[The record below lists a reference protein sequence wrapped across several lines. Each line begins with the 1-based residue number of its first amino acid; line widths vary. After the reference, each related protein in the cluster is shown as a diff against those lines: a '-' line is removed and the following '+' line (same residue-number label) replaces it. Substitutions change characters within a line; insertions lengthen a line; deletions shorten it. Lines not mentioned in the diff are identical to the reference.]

1 MRNLVTKLAQ
11 MKTLLF
17 SVLTAAIGIVFSVNA
32 DVTLVSEDP
41 SSLWTQDGNG
51 VWSSPGV
58 ALGGSSTAS
67 FTATNP
73 CLIKFKYRF
82 VLTNLVGDDKWESYF
97 QCKRTC
103 QGNEYYPFFSY
114 PTEEWTDGTILL
126 EDVAAAENTM
136 SFILSNNADC
146 TATAY
151 IKEITVQPIVFE
163 TIGALT
169 WFYVASGN
177 NAAIVTVKD
186 ADGNSPSCD
195 VTVPATLA
203 SGSLSVT
210 EIVDEFL
217 QYGEATGLT
226 IPNSVTKIGSLVAF
240 QCWQLASVQIGAG
253 VASIGADSFFGGAI
267 QSITVAS
274 ANAYYASYAG
284 ALYNKAK
291 TVLLTYPAGKSS
303 FELAPTTTDIA
314 DYACQDLS
322 IASITIPSSVRRIGE
337 YSFAGSMRL
346 SNVVVEE
353 GVTVIGDGAFSGVG
367 KLKSVQLPNTLKDIG
382 DFAFEGSW
390 GLSQV
395 NIPNSVTN
403 IGDSAFANCERIQLS
418 SLSTNLVH
426 IGKEAFEYCYG
437 LTKLVVP
444 NSVETID
451 ESAFMDCSGLQE
463 VYLPNKFQATLD
475 VEAVFGTYFDADLIT
490 WYSTLPYHTVTLDA
504 NYSGGAQI
512 QVQMLKYMERLP
524 VPAARTG
531 YVFAGWWDDRTD
543 ENYSP
548 DVGDEVTG
556 NVTYY
561 AHWAT
566 TDFTFG
572 GDAQWMAADVVDG
585 QATAIQSAPL
595 GYGETST
602 AMLTVSGTGVLDV
615 EYVNEGEHDDWLGRF
630 DVLYVYVDG
639 ALRETLYTTWGSTET
654 IQLAIASAGSHVVS
668 FRYENGSGRTDS
680 VATIS
685 SAEWTPLQSH
695 TVTLNA
701 NGGTGAPATMTVLN
715 TLSELPVAIKSG
727 CIFAGWYTAASGGER
742 ALPGDPVSGNITLYA
757 HWETAPFTMGGDA
770 SWFIDEDGSYR
781 SESIAPGQAV
791 SAEMR
796 FTGPCRIRFDWKTD
810 SNGSYDDGASF
821 SIDGT
826 YKNGIGGYM
835 DYWETA
841 EYAVEGNGEHV
852 FRWVFRRDSFGSDM
866 PGYENCVW
874 LQNILIGSS
883 YNVTFDPNYE
893 GGVANVVNLFGT
905 LGELPVLEP
914 HGYYVFAGW
923 FTQREGGV
931 QVTSETPVTAAVTY
945 YAHWTLAPY
954 EFTGAWTASSPGI
967 WRSPA
972 DPGSYTYS
980 YATAE
985 VEGPCKVS
993 LDWSLPVSGNIALY
1007 LYADNSY
1014 VTDMDSTGS
1023 GTLEHTFESSGTH
1036 TIQLRCWVGGYY
1048 SVAPYAEISSLTVEP
1063 LPTYAVTFNPNY
1075 AGGESFTVNVLTNA
1089 AYGKLPSLLRNGYA
1103 MTGWYTAATGG
1114 EKLTADTVISGN
1126 VTYYAQWAET
1136 PFTFGGTTPWTIE
1149 DDGSMRTGPISGG
1162 SETSDA
1168 SITFTGPCCV
1178 TFDWKISAQYYGR
1191 RLRYYLDEVEQET
1204 IMGQPDWASV
1214 SNVIVEA
1221 GSHTVRFD
1229 FFVYY
1234 TGYDA
1239 GEDCAWVRNFTVTP
1253 VTTSTVTF
1261 KPNYAEGGA
1270 DSTVS
1275 VLQDSAIGELPV
1287 LWRDGY
1293 AMTGWYTAA
1302 TGGEKLTSDTVISA
1316 DATYYAQWAETD
1328 FTFSG
1333 TKPWTIEDDGSM
1345 RAGVLTQYDETSLA
1359 TISVAGPCTV
1369 TFDYKVVSPNYNEYL
1384 YLDVNGTN
1392 QANYSGYYN
1401 SWNARVVNFPN
1412 AGVNTVTLRYRKTS
1426 YGDVEANYGA
1436 WIRNFVVTPIEPY
1449 VVTFDLNY
1457 PNAPAATTRNVV
1469 SGDQVGELPAPMRNG
1484 YAFEGWFTAAEG
1496 GDQVWS
1502 YRAIYENVRFYAHW
1516 VESESFD
1523 TTGGDANW
1531 TIDGDGTWRSGE
1543 VSASGATSWATATV
1557 QGPCSVS
1564 FKWKTTSYYGS
1575 LSVAL
1580 DDVEQYN
1587 ISGSMS
1593 AWATREIKIS
1603 DDGEHVLKWTYTKN
1617 YSYGS
1622 SSDYGWVRDLV
1633 VTPVNF
1639 YSVTWINGDG
1649 SEIKT
1654 DRVEE
1659 GEYPY
1664 YSGAQPTK
1672 ASDVQYTY
1680 SFSGWTPAIVAVTSN
1695 VTYTAAFSRTPREY
1709 EITWKNDDGTTID
1722 TTSVAYGSHPT
1733 HTSPKKSGYR
1743 FVGWFTAAEGGE
1755 KLTSETTVTGA
1766 ATYFAHWEE
1775 KEPGT
1780 GTFDET
1786 GGTNDIGWFVVDDG
1800 DNADSW
1806 QSGNIDHSQST
1817 WASLDVTG
1825 PCRVTFEWKV
1835 SSEGNYDW
1843 LSFTLDDS
1851 AVDGIDR
1858 ISGTVG
1864 WSEKSLAIVE
1874 GGTHTLKW
1882 TYSKD
1887 SSQDGGDDCGWV
1899 RDVTVT
1905 PIVLYTVTFDPNYGG
1920 GVTTNRTVAQ
1930 GAVLG
1935 EMPSVSRA
1943 EYIFAGWF
1951 TSASGGTQV
1960 TAETIVNGNMTVY
1973 AQWHKAVI
1981 TPIATFGSTGGD
1993 ADWTVTDGVWCSGT
2007 ITHNQ
2012 SSWAQVTVTGPCDVS
2027 FKWKTSSETDYDW
2040 LKFYVDD
2047 VENDKISGTMSDWTT
2062 KSVSIDA
2069 GSHVLKWTYTKDG
2082 SQSNGSDCG
2091 WVKDLVDIRP
2101 ESAAQT
2107 VPLIVIDTT
2116 KMEAPVENVDGTR
2129 TIAAKDGVTL
2139 TPSDVANVTVTSPVD
2154 SSVDITAAYTKTLDT
2169 VNNVIVVALARPE
2182 IDEVSNAAN
2191 KDSEDKSGLLE
2202 DVSKIAAGKI
2212 AELPTPDT
2220 SKDEAV
2226 GALPVKMYPG
2236 LYYQAAWGNNLTNL
2250 TSGVKFRADGSTTHI
2265 GVIRQAGPRGFYK
2278 VFASEQ

>member
-1 MRNLVTKLAQ
+1 MRNLMTIRAQ
-11 MKTLLF
+11 MKKILL
-17 SVLTAAIGIVFSVNA
+17 SVLTAAIGVVFSVNA
-32 DVTLVSEDP
+32 DVTLVSDDP

-58 ALGGSSTAS
+58 TLGGSSTAR

-73 CLIKFKYRF
+73 CLIRFKYRF
-82 VLTNLVGDDKWESYF
+82 VLTNLADGDKSSSYF
-97 QCKRTC
+97 QCKRTYK
-103 QGNEYYPFFSY
+103 GDEYYPFFSY
-114 PTEEWTDGTILL
+114 ATEEWREATILL
-126 EDVAAAENTM
+126 EDVDAAENTM

-151 IKEITVQPIVFE
+151 MKEITIQPIVSE

-177 NAAIVTVKD
+177 NAAIVSVKD
-186 ADGNSPSCD
+186 AEGCSPSCD

-210 EIVDEFL
+210 EIVDDFL
-217 QYGEATGLT
+217 EYGEATGLT
-226 IPNSVTKIGSLVAF
+226 IPDSVTKIGSFVAF
-240 QCWQLASVQIGAG
+240 DCWQLASVQIGAV
-253 VASIGADSFFGGAI
+253 VASIGEDSFVGGAI
-267 QSITVAS
+267 QSITVVS
-274 ANAYYASYAG
+274 ANAHYASYAG
-284 ALYNKAK
+284 ALYNKAQ
-291 TVLLTYPAGKSS
+291 TVLLTYPAGKRS
-303 FELAPTTTDIA
+303 FELAPTTTEIA
-314 DYACQDLS
+314 DYACQDFT
-322 IASITIPSSVRRIGE
+322 IASITIPGSVRRIGE
-337 YSFAGSMRL
+337 YSFAGSRQL
-346 SNVVVEE
+346 STVVFEE
-353 GVTVIGDGAFSGVG
+353 GVTVIGEGAFNGDG
-367 KLKSVQLPNTLKDIG
+367 RLKSVQLPSTLRDIG
-382 DFAFEGSW
+382 DYAFDGAW

-403 IGDSAFANCERIQLS
+403 IGDSAFANCGNLQLS
-418 SLSTNLVH
+418 SLSTNLTH
-426 IGKEAFEYCYG
+426 IGTEAFAYCSG

-444 NSVETID
+444 MSVETID
-451 ESAFMDCSGLQE
+451 ESAFLDCSGLME

-475 VEAVFGTYFDADLIT
+475 VEAVFGTSFDADLII

-512 QVQMLKYMERLP
+512 QLQMLKYMERLP
-524 VPAARTG
+524 VPAARAG
-531 YVFAGWWDDRTD
+531 YVFAGWWDDRVD

-548 DVGDEVTG
+548 DIGDEVTE

-572 GDAQWMAADVVDG
+572 DDAQWMAAGIVDG
-585 QATAIQSAPL
+585 HATEIQSAPL

-602 AMLTVSGTGVLDV
+602 AMLSVSGTGVLEV

-654 IQLAIASAGSHVVS
+654 IQLAIASAGNHVVS

-680 VATIS
+680 VATIY
-685 SAEWTPLQSH
+685 SAEWTPQQSY

-701 NGGTGAPATMTVLN
+701 NGGTGAPATMTVLS
-715 TLSELPVAIKSG
+715 TLPELPVASKSG
-727 CIFAGWYTAASGGER
+727 SIFAGWYTAASGGER
-742 ALPGDPVSGNITLYA
+742 ALSGSPVAGNITLYA

-770 SWFIDEDGSYR
+770 GWFIDEDGSYR
-781 SESIAPGQAV
+781 SESIALGQEV

-796 FTGPCRIRFDWKTD
+796 FTGPCRIKFDWKTD
-810 SNGSYDDGASF
+810 SNDSYGDGASF

-826 YKNGIGGYM
+826 YKDNIGGQM
-835 DYWETA
+835 DYWNTG

-852 FRWVFRRDSFGSDM
+852 FRWVFSRDSFGSDM
-866 PGYENCVW
+866 AGYENCMW
-874 LQNILIGSS
+874 LKNILIGSS
-883 YNVTFDPNYE
+883 YNVTFDPNYAGAE
-893 GGVANVVNLFGT
+893 ADVVNLFGT

-954 EFTGAWTASSPGI
+954 EFTGAWTSPSPGT

-980 YATAE
+980 YAAAE

-993 LDWSLPVSGNIALY
+993 LDWSLPVSGNIDLY
-1007 LYADNSY
+1007 LYADGSY
-1014 VTDMDSTGS
+1014 VTDVSPTGS
-1023 GTLEHTFESSGTH
+1023 GTFEHTFESSGTH
-1036 TIQLRCWVGGYY
+1036 TIQIRCWVGSY
-1048 SVAPYAEISSLTVEP
+1048 SAVTPYAEISSLTVEA

-1075 AGGESFTVNVLTNA
+1075 VGGESFTVSVLTNT
-1089 AYGKLPSLLRNGYA
+1089 AYGELPSLSRNGYA

-1114 EKLTADTVISGN
+1114 EKLTPNTVISGN

-1136 PFTFGGTTPWTIE
+1136 PFTFSGTTPWTIE
-1149 DDGSMRTGPISGG
+1149 ADGSMRTGSISGSG
-1162 SETSDA
+1162 ETSDA

-1191 RLRYYLDEVEQET
+1191 RLRYYLDDVEQAT

-1214 SNVIVEA
+1214 TNVIVEA
-1221 GSHTVRFD
+1221 GSHTIRFD
-1229 FFVYY
+1229 FFINYV
-1234 TGYDA
+1234 GYNA

-1270 DSTVS
+1270 DSTVI
-1275 VLQDSAIGELPV
+1275 VLQNAAIGELPV

-1345 RAGVLTQYDETSLA
+1345 RSGALTQYNETSLA

-1369 TFDYKVVSPNYNEYL
+1369 TFDWKIVSPNYNEYL

-1392 QANYSGYYN
+1392 QTYNSGYYN
-1401 SWNARVVNFPN
+1401 SWNTRVVNFPN
-1412 AGVNTVTLRYRKTS
+1412 AGMSTVTFRYSKTS

-1436 WIRNFVVTPIEPY
+1436 WIRNFVVTPIEPCI
-1449 VVTFDLNY
+1449 VTFDLNY
-1457 PNAPAATTRNVV
+1457 PSAPAATTRNVV
-1469 SGDQVGELPAPMRNG
+1469 AGDQVGELPVPTRNG
-1484 YAFEGWFTAAEG
+1484 YAFDGWFTATEG
-1496 GDQVWS
+1496 GDQVS
-1502 YRAIYENVRFYAHW
+1502 YYRTINENVRFYAHW
-1516 VESESFD
+1516 VESKSFD

-1531 TIDGDGTWRSGE
+1531 TVDGDGSWQSGDIGDSQSTWAE
-1543 VSASGATSWATATV
+1543 VTV
-1557 QGPCSVS
+1557 TGPCNVS
-1564 FKWKTTSYYGS
+1564 FKWKASTESVSYDYLYLQLDGN
-1575 LSVAL
+1575 SV
-1580 DDVEQYN
+1580 
-1587 ISGSMS
+1587 SGVSPIGGIMS
-1593 AWATREIKIS
+1593 AWNNVSFSIS
-1603 DDGEHVLKWTYTKN
+1603 EAGSHTLRWTYVKD
-1617 YSYGS
+1617 GS
-1622 SSDYGWVRDLV
+1622 QDGGSDCVWVRDLV
-1633 VTPVNF
+1633 VTPVAF

-1654 DRVEE
+1654 DSVEE

-1664 YSGAQPTK
+1664 YSGVQPTK
-1672 ASDVQYTY
+1672 APDVQYTY
-1680 SFSGWTPAIVAVTSN
+1680 LFSDWTPTVEVVTSN
-1695 VTYTAAFSRTPREY
+1695 VTYTAAFSQTLREY

-1722 TTSVAYGSHPT
+1722 TTAIAYGSYPT
-1733 HTSPKKSGYR
+1733 HANPKKSGYR
-1743 FVGWFTAAEGGE
+1743 FVGWFTAAEGGVQ
-1755 KLTSETTVTGA
+1755 LTPATTVTGT

-1780 GTFDET
+1780 GAFDET
-1786 GGTNDIGWFVVDDG
+1786 GGSDNIGWFVVDDG
-1800 DNADSW
+1800 DNAGSW
-1806 QSGNIDHSQST
+1806 QSGDIDDSQST

-1825 PCRVTFEWKV
+1825 PCRMTFEWKV
-1835 SSEGNYDW
+1835 SSENNYDW

-1851 AVDGIDR
+1851 AVEGIDR
-1858 ISGTVG
+1858 ISGTVD
-1864 WSEKSLAIVE
+1864 WSEKSFTIVD

-1887 SSQDGGDDCGWV
+1887 SSADSGDDCGWV

-1905 PIVLYTVTFDPNYGG
+1905 PIVP
-1920 GVTTNRTVAQ
+1920 
-1930 GAVLG
+1930 
-1935 EMPSVSRA
+1935 
-1943 EYIFAGWF
+1943 
-1951 TSASGGTQV
+1951 
-1960 TAETIVNGNMTVY
+1960 IVN
-1973 AQWHKAVI
+1973 
-1981 TPIATFGSTGGD
+1981 
-1993 ADWTVTDGVWCSGT
+1993 
-2007 ITHNQ
+2007 
-2012 SSWAQVTVTGPCDVS
+2012 
-2027 FKWKTSSETDYDW
+2027 
-2040 LKFYVDD
+2040 
-2047 VENDKISGTMSDWTT
+2047 
-2062 KSVSIDA
+2062 IDA
-2069 GSHVLKWTYTKDG
+2069 
-2082 SQSNGSDCG
+2082 
-2091 WVKDLVDIRP
+2091 
-2101 ESAAQT
+2101 
-2107 VPLIVIDTT
+2107 T
-2116 KMEAPVENVDGTR
+2116 KMEAPVENMDGTR
-2129 TIAAKDGVTL
+2129 TIAAKGGVTL
-2139 TPSDVANVTVTSPVD
+2139 TQSDVENVTVTSPVD

-2182 IDEVSNAAN
+2182 VEEVANAAN

-2202 DVSKIAAGKI
+2202 DVSKIDAGKI
-2212 AELPTPDT
+2212 AELPT
-2220 SKDEAV
+2220 SGNV
-2226 GALPVKMYPG
+2226 GALPVKMYKG
-2236 LYYQAAWGNNLTNL
+2236 LWYQASWGDDLNNLTPG
-2250 TSGVKFRADGSTTHI
+2250 TKFQADGTKTHI
-2265 GVIRQAGPRGFYK
+2265 GVIKQKGPCGFYK
-2278 VFASEQ
+2278 LSVSEQ